1 MYSVRFKVGWSHTVD
16 LQHLVVAVLAQICC
30 HISYVAMLQI
40 VIGREFWS
48 NEWGRRVQ
56 WRHQMRSWR
65 WWWRHRGCL

>member
-56 WRHQMRSWR
+56 
-65 WWWRHRGCL
+65 